1 MGNDAKDKANFFTE
15 CGEANR
21 FTIHE
26 IIGKGSYGVV
36 CSATD
41 NKTGEKVAIKKITD
55 VFEHVSDATRILREV
70 KLLRVLK
77 HPDIVEVKHIVL
89 PPNPREFKDIF
100 VIFELME
107 TDLHQVI
114 KANDDLTQEHHQFF
128 LYQLLRGLKYVH
140 TANVYHRDLKP
151 KNILA
156 NADCK
161 LKICDFGLARVNSG
175 KNASSVGDAH
185 DMSDG
190 QQPTTNVSN
199 FMTEYVVTRWYRAP
213 ELLLSCAEYTSAIDV
228 WSVGCIFAEL
238 LGRKPLFPGK
248 DYVHQLNLIARTI
261 GTPTP
266 EEMKFVSSDKARKYI
281 NSLPKFERVDFGKL
295 YPEAVPSAVDLID
308 KMCQFDPAKRIT
320 VEQALAHPYLAT
332 LHDETDE
339 PCASSAFAFD
349 FEGHALSEGR
359 VRDLVFQ
366 ELCGFHTEIREEERR
381 MEAAEGGG
389 VEGMVI

>member
-1 MGNDAKDKANFFTE
+1 MLIQVTNMARK
-15 CGEANR
+15 
-21 FTIHE
+21 
-26 IIGKGSYGVV
+26 
-36 CSATD
+36 TD
-41 NKTGEKVAIKKITD
+41 S
-55 VFEHVSDATRILREV
+55 F
-70 KLLRVLK
+70 
-77 HPDIVEVKHIVL
+77 
-89 PPNPREFKDIF
+89 
-100 VIFELME
+100 
-107 TDLHQVI
+107 
-114 KANDDLTQEHHQFF
+114 
-128 LYQLLRGLKYVH
+128 YY
-140 TANVYHRDLKP
+140 
-151 KNILA
+151 
-156 NADCK
+156 
-161 LKICDFGLARVNSG
+161 
-175 KNASSVGDAH
+175 
-185 DMSDG
+185 
-190 QQPTTNVSN
+190 
-199 FMTEYVVTRWYRAP
+199 
-213 ELLLSCAEYTSAIDV
+213 LSH
-228 WSVGCIFAEL
+228 
-238 LGRKPLFPGK
+238 RKPLFPGK

-389 VEGMVI
+389 WRGWSFRRWYRLL

>member
-1 MGNDAKDKANFFTE
+1 MLIQVTNMARK
-15 CGEANR
+15 
-21 FTIHE
+21 
-26 IIGKGSYGVV
+26 
-36 CSATD
+36 TD
-41 NKTGEKVAIKKITD
+41 S
-55 VFEHVSDATRILREV
+55 F
-70 KLLRVLK
+70 
-77 HPDIVEVKHIVL
+77 
-89 PPNPREFKDIF
+89 
-100 VIFELME
+100 
-107 TDLHQVI
+107 
-114 KANDDLTQEHHQFF
+114 
-128 LYQLLRGLKYVH
+128 YY
-140 TANVYHRDLKP
+140 
-151 KNILA
+151 
-156 NADCK
+156 
-161 LKICDFGLARVNSG
+161 
-175 KNASSVGDAH
+175 
-185 DMSDG
+185 
-190 QQPTTNVSN
+190 
-199 FMTEYVVTRWYRAP
+199 
-213 ELLLSCAEYTSAIDV
+213 LSH
-228 WSVGCIFAEL
+228 
-238 LGRKPLFPGK
+238 RKPLFPGK

-295 YPEAVPSAVDLID
+295 YPEALPSAVDLID